1 MSTVLALFHPLLS
14 EAPSPRPLLI
24 YLSTPRWPH
33 LVAQP
38 CRSSTS
44 LHGRIGCLLIRGTP
58 TSLWT
63 PEQRLEEG
71 AKWKRKC
78 WETRI
83 WTRCHA
89 RYQTRIFQWL
99 PTETLLSTLD
109 SFFLY
114 SFWSIRQAERAHR
127 SMFKRPFSSQ
137 KKDQLSWN
145 IFLHKIGW
153 FCQISASVAL
163 IFLWTRQIQMLNCGD
178 LHSYNMTHL
187 HCNKPRHTAPQ
198 FPWRSSI
205 SSKFTRS
212 PFIPPPGQGSN

>member
-127 SMFKRPFSSQ
+127 SMFKRPFSIQ
-137 KKDQLSWN
+137 KKTSIELKYIFTQDWLILSDLCFGSADFPLN
-145 IFLHKIGW
+145 STNTNVELRRPTFL
-153 FCQISASVAL
+153 
-163 IFLWTRQIQMLNCGD
+163 
-178 LHSYNMTHL
+178 
-187 HCNKPRHTAPQ
+187 
-198 FPWRSSI
+198 
-205 SSKFTRS
+205 
-212 PFIPPPGQGSN
+212 